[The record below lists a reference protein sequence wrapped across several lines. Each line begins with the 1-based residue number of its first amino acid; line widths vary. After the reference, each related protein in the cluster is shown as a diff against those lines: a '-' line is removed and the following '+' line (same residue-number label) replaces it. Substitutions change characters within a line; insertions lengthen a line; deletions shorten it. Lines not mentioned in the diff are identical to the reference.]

1 MFFSK
6 FLYISDCDILRRVMQ
21 RQESGGKKNQIGAV
35 NSQRFLIKEFITNN
49 DEAMKGDRSYHLR
62 TCWRKSVLSFSMQF
76 LSALDTK
83 ATYRSSLSL
92 RMYSSYASLII
103 FNCLRIEKFV
113 NIYKFKI
120 NFDTT
125 LKHFVDL
132 ITIKTNCMASELFFT
147 NVTSLTT
154 PSKFSSPLRI
164 ILFFHSY

>member
-1 MFFSK
+1 
-6 FLYISDCDILRRVMQ
+6 
-21 RQESGGKKNQIGAV
+21 
-35 NSQRFLIKEFITNN
+35 
-49 DEAMKGDRSYHLR
+49 
-62 TCWRKSVLSFSMQF
+62 MQF

-103 FNCLRIEKFV
+103 FNCLRIEKFE

-132 ITIKTNCMASELFFT
+132 ITIKTNSMASEHFFYRCNKFNHAIEIFFT
-147 NVTSLTT
+147 VKNNFIFPFLLNM
-154 PSKFSSPLRI
+154 FR
-164 ILFFHSY
+164 